1 MANFNTHFTVAAI
14 ASATVSATLLSMEV
28 VTPEQA
34 VIAFGIGT
42 LGGLLPDVDSAHS
55 TSIRV
60 GFNVLALLMTIMIIF
75 VKSGTYSLVEMV
87 LVASLTFVLIRYAFL
102 ELFRK
107 MSKHRGMFHTI
118 PVAIIWGIVVASL
131 AQWFF
136 DLNSLVSWVYGFMVT
151 WGYLVHL
158 ILDETYSV
166 DLGNRRMKRSSGTAF
181 KFGMFKNRNQKIH
194 TAVIYAV
201 IPLLLVF
208 IAPETEL
215 LENALFSQEAWMV
228 FKETLIPHDGN
239 WFFR

>member
-1 MANFNTHFTVAAI
+1 MANFNTHFTVAAV
-14 ASATVSATLLSMEV
+14 ASATVSATLLTMEV

-60 GFNVLALLMTIMIIF
+60 GFNVLALLMTIIIIF
-75 VKSGTYSLVEMV
+75 VKSATYSLVEMA

-136 DLNSLVSWVYGFMVT
+136 ELNSLVSWVY
-151 WGYLVHL
+151 
-158 ILDETYSV
+158 
-166 DLGNRRMKRSSGTAF
+166 
-181 KFGMFKNRNQKIH
+181 
-194 TAVIYAV
+194 
-201 IPLLLVF
+201 
-208 IAPETEL
+208 
-215 LENALFSQEAWMV
+215 
-228 FKETLIPHDGN
+228 
-239 WFFR
+239 